1 MEIPS
6 LISNSPLVNIPQIP
20 PQTLSTLDIHKTR
33 RCLYNASMTT
43 EPLLTLRGIC
53 KSFPSVVANAHVD
66 LDVYGG
72 EVHAL
77 LGENGAGKST
87 LMKIA
92 YGFYRADAG
101 EITLEGKRVH
111 IRSPYDARQLRIGM
125 VFQEFT
131 LIPALNVIENVALFL
146 PTLGI
151 VLNHQQIADKIKQIA
166 ERYQLQI
173 NPWAIVGQLSVG
185 EQQKVEVLKLL
196 LADARVLIL
205 DEPTKVLAPHEV
217 EGLFRV
223 FQKLKQDG
231 YAVIFI
237 THKLREV
244 LACADRITVM
254 RQGKVAGTLRRAE
267 ASESQLIELM
277 FGTAAPEQ
285 VHVRASTSAG
295 DAVPCLEMKNVE
307 TRGEGAAVSLRN
319 INLKIMPGEIV
330 GVAGVSGNG
339 QRELG
344 DVVLGIVPCVRGQK
358 FLLGQDATR
367 WSVNQV
373 RAAGVAFI
381 PENPLGMAL
390 CPWLSIRE
398 NMVLANVRKYAQR
411 GGFALDW
418 QTAQQDTFQAY
429 GKLGLKPP
437 PLWTPARALSGGNA
451 QRLVLVR
458 ELGLG
463 PKLIVALYPSRGLD
477 VPSTNAAQ
485 RALVKARDDGA
496 GVLLISEDLGEL
508 FALCDRL
515 VVMYHG
521 AIVGEF
527 KPSET
532 TITQVGYLMTGAEVP
547 HDS

>member
-1 MEIPS
+1 
-6 LISNSPLVNIPQIP
+6 
-20 PQTLSTLDIHKTR
+20 
-33 RCLYNASMTT
+33 MTT
-43 EPLLTLRGIC
+43 EPLLALRGIC
-53 KSFPSVVANAHVD
+53 KSFPGVIANDHVN
-66 LDVYGG
+66 LDVYSG

-87 LMKIA
+87 LMKIT

-101 EITLEGKRVH
+101 EIMLGGKRVQ
-111 IRSPYDARQLRIGM
+111 IRSPHDARQLRIGM

-151 VLNHQQIADKIKQIA
+151 VLNHQQIADKITQIA

-217 EGLFRV
+217 ESLFRV
-223 FQKLKQDG
+223 FEKLKQDG

-267 ASESQLIELM
+267 ASESKLIELM

-285 VHVRASTSAG
+285 VQVRAT
-295 DAVPCLEMKNVE
+295 VPVVDTVPRLELKNVE

-344 DVVLGIVPCVRGQK
+344 DVVLGIERCVRGQK
-358 FLLGQDATR
+358 FLLGQDATH

-381 PENPLGMAL
+381 PENPLAMAL

-398 NMVLANVRKYAQR
+398 NIVLGDIRKYVRQ

-418 QTAQQDTFQAY
+418 HAAHQHITQAY
-429 GKLGLKPP
+429 SKLDLTPP
-437 PLWTPARALSGGNA
+437 PPWTPARALSGGNA
-451 QRLVLVR
+451 QRLVLAR
-458 ELGLG
+458 ELGLD
-463 PKLIVALYPSRGLD
+463 PKLIIALYPTRGLD

-485 RALVKARDDGA
+485 RALVAARDKGA

-508 FALCDRL
+508 FALSDRL
-515 VVMYHG
+515 IVMYRG

-547 HDS
+547 HDR

>member
-1 MEIPS
+1 
-6 LISNSPLVNIPQIP
+6 
-20 PQTLSTLDIHKTR
+20 
-33 RCLYNASMTT
+33 MTT
-43 EPLLTLRGIC
+43 ETLLTLRGIC
-53 KSFPSVVANAHVD
+53 KSFSGVTANDHVD

-101 EITLEGKRVH
+101 EITLAGKPVH
-111 IRSPYDARQLRIGM
+111 IRSPHDARQLRIGM

-131 LIPALNVIENVALFL
+131 LIPAMSVVENVALFL
-146 PTLGI
+146 PTLGA
-151 VLNHQQIADKIKQIA
+151 VLDQTQIARTITQIA
-166 ERYQLQI
+166 ERYDLPI

-196 LADARVLIL
+196 LADSRVLIL

-223 FQKLKQDG
+223 FEKLKRDG
-231 YAVIFI
+231 YAIVFI

-254 RQGKVAGTLRRAE
+254 QRGKVAGTLRKSD
-267 ASESQLIELM
+267 ASERALVALM
-277 FGTAAPEQ
+277 FGTAVPEQ
-285 VHVRASTSAG
+285 IQQRAPTLAV
-295 DAVPCLEMKNVE
+295 DALPRLELKNVE
-307 TRGEGAAVSLRN
+307 THGEGAAVSLSN

-344 DVVLGIVPCVRGQK
+344 DVVLGIEPCTRGEK
-358 FLLGQDATR
+358 FLVGKNATH
-367 WSVNQV
+367 WSVGQM
-373 RAAGVAFI
+373 RANGVAFI
-381 PENPLGMAL
+381 PENPLGLATI
-390 CPWLSIRE
+390 PWLSLRE
-398 NMVLANVRKYAQR
+398 NIALGDLRKYVRR

-418 QTAQQDTFQAY
+418 RAAHQDAVQAY
-429 GKLGLKPP
+429 GKLGLTSP
-437 PLWTPARALSGGNA
+437 PLYAPARSLSGGNV
-451 QRLVLVR
+451 QRLVLAR
-458 ELGLG
+458 ELGRA
-463 PKLIVALYPSRGLD
+463 PQLIIALYPSRGLD

-485 RALVKARDDGA
+485 RALVAARDAGA

-508 FALCDRL
+508 FVLSDRL
-515 VVMYHG
+515 IVMYRG
-521 AIVGEF
+521 AIVGAF

-532 TITQVGYLMTGAEVP
+532 TMTQIGYLMTGAEVP
-547 HDS
+547 HDAKN